1 MCWHDF
7 NSQCSAAVSTLVGC
21 WHQHLLLAC
30 LGSGFFL
37 LGSGYL
43 GSGYLAIWLSGLAIW
58 LRLSEVRSG
67 PGPAQ
72 FFRTWPWP
80 SRAGPQSV
88 WPWPW
93 PSADPGQ
100 GQSGSGLVW
109 VRASPG
115 QGQSG
120 SGPGPIE
127 IFINNFVILYFDLT
141 PIGPFSRA

>member
-1 MCWHDF
+1 MED
-7 NSQCSAAVSTLVGC
+7 
-21 WHQHLLLAC
+21 LAKTFTQINIGP
-30 LGSGFFL
+30 LG
-37 LGSGYL
+37 
-43 GSGYLAIWLSGLAIW
+43 A
-58 LRLSEVRSG
+58 RLSEVRSG

-100 GQSGSGLVW
+100 
-109 VRASPG
+109 
-115 QGQSG
+115 SG

-127 IFINNFVILYFDLT
+127 NFVDHSVILTGLVLSYSLPCYFKLCMSLRPLT
-141 PIGPFSRA
+141 YLKFILERS